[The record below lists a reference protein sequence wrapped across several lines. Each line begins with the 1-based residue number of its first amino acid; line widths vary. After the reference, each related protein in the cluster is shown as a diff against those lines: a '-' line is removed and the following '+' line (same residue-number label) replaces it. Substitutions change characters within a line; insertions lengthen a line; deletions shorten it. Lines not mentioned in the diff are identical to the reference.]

1 MQNDIKSL
9 KRKAKSL
16 LLSKDIPPAKMDI
29 VRAILANDRIL
40 EEEKY
45 NAIIDLVKY
54 YPDKP
59 VKPVAPGKVEVRG
72 EEFKKQETYNSA
84 NTHYLY
90 QKYKH
95 TKLFKK
101 RILVHANNKFGI
113 GFLRRLVPSQ
123 RFLKLSQKLF
133 ELHFA
138 MRLRL
143 YRVLCDIVND
153 QSISDPKIFNYCVV
167 LYNALA
173 SSCLTDKQYIE
184 LKWTRPEVFKQLLWP
199 YMDAML
205 KLSLC
210 DVQTKEGM
218 IQLIDQKLRE
228 SQDLQKNETLNK
240 KNLTIEQ
247 YIYDFITTLRCL
259 LYPSSTNECSL
270 TAILKKEGSLP
281 SFEAFCIACVESL
294 ILGRPIVLT
303 DIITLF
309 DITTPRVSD
318 TNWNFDNDELI
329 KAKKDPES
337 LKKKAKE
344 ELHKKLDP
352 YDELY
357 RLLTYAPEGKEI
369 AIQGFDDQ
377 RKMVDKR
384 NEVFDD
390 IYNKDILIALE
401 GMLLGFVN
409 EYGALLD
416 GTTIYFENNKNHCE
430 GCIFSENYFSHE
442 LARFS
447 EILSEINTFRS
458 NNPTFHVTRDELIE
472 GINKKKKSL
481 YPIERFMT
489 VIGDISYDIGIELF
503 ILYNRHRQW
512 VLSGSPGKDDALM
525 RTAFS
530 AHTSG
535 FLPFDDMEAIPIPF
549 SDCIITGF
557 SKLRPLSKLLLHK
570 PVIHPTLR
578 DGVFPQMVAY
588 CLQVAH
594 ICLNDRLYGIL
605 DERANILSQ
614 IRSLS

>member
-1 MQNDIKSL
+1 MQTDIKAL
-9 KRKAKSL
+9 KRKAKAL
-16 LLSKDIPPAKMDI
+16 LLSKDIPAGKMDI

-45 NAIIDLVKY
+45 NAIIDLVKN

-59 VKPVAPGKVEVRG
+59 VKPVAPGKVEVKG
-72 EEFKKQETYNSA
+72 EEFKTPEEYNSK
-84 NTHYLY
+84 NTAYLY
-90 QKYKH
+90 QKYRH
-95 TKLFKK
+95 TRLFKK
-101 RILVHANNKFGI
+101 RLLVHANNKFGI

-123 RFLKLSQKLF
+123 RLLRLSQKLF
-133 ELHFA
+133 ELQYA
-138 MRLRL
+138 MRQRL
-143 YRVLCDIVND
+143 YRVLCDIVDD
-153 QSISDPKIFNYCVV
+153 QSISDPTIFNYCVV

-173 SSCLTDKQYIE
+173 SSCLIDKQYIE
-184 LKWTRPEVFKQLLWP
+184 LKWTRPEGFKQLLSP
-199 YMDAML
+199 YMNFML

-210 DVQTKEGM
+210 DAQTKEAM
-218 IQLIDQKLRE
+218 IQLIDQKLRQ
-228 SQDLQKNETLNK
+228 SQDLQKNETMNK

-259 LYPSSTNECSL
+259 LYPSTTNECSL
-270 TAILKKEGSLP
+270 TNLLKKEGSLP
-281 SFEAFCIACVESL
+281 SFEAFCIACVEAL
-294 ILGRPIVLT
+294 VIGKPVVLS
-303 DIITLF
+303 DIMTMF
-309 DITTPRVSD
+309 DITAPKVSD
-318 TNWNFDNDELI
+318 TEWNFDHDELV
-329 KAKKDPES
+329 KAGKDPES

-344 ELHKKLDP
+344 ELHRKLEP

-357 RLLTYAPEGKEI
+357 RFLTYAPEGKEV

-377 RKMVDKR
+377 RKLVDKR

-390 IYNKDILIALE
+390 AYSKDILIALE
-401 GMLLGFVN
+401 GMLLGFIN

-416 GTTIYFENNKNHCE
+416 GTTIYFENNKNHYE
-430 GCIFSENYFSHE
+430 GCLFTENYFSHE

-458 NNPTFHVTRDELIE
+458 SNPTFHVTRDELIE

-489 VIGDISYDIGIELF
+489 VIGDMCYDIGIELF
-503 ILYNRHRQW
+503 TLYNRHRRW
-512 VLSGSPGKDDALM
+512 VLSGSPGKDDAVM
-525 RTAFS
+525 RTAFY

-535 FLPFDDMEAIPIPF
+535 LSSLDDREAMPVPF

-588 CLQVAH
+588 LLQMAH
-594 ICLNDRLYGIL
+594 VCLNDRLYGIL
-605 DERANILSQ
+605 DERTKILSQ

>member
-1 MQNDIKSL
+1 MHTDIKAL
-9 KRKAKSL
+9 KRKAKAL
-16 LLSKDIPPAKMDI
+16 LLSKDIPASKMDI

-45 NAIIDLVKY
+45 NAIIELVKN
-54 YPDKP
+54 YPDRP

-72 EEFKKQETYNSA
+72 QEYKKAEEYNSK
-84 NTHYLY
+84 NTPYLY

-95 TKLFKK
+95 TRLFKK
-101 RILVHANNKFGI
+101 RLLVHAHNKFGI
-113 GFLRRLVPSQ
+113 GFLRRLVPSP
-123 RFLKLSQKLF
+123 RFVKLAQKLF
-133 ELHFA
+133 ELQYSL
-138 MRLRL
+138 RQRL
-143 YRVLCDIVND
+143 YRVLCDVVSD
-153 QSISDPKIFNYCVV
+153 QSITDPTIFNYCVV

-173 SSCLTDKQYIE
+173 SSCLIDKEYIE
-184 LKWTRPEVFKQLLWP
+184 LKWMRPEVFKQLLEP
-199 YMDAML
+199 YMDSML

-210 DVQTKEGM
+210 DVPTKEA
-218 IQLIDQKLRE
+218 ILQLIDHKLRE
-228 SQDLQKNETLNK
+228 SQDLAKNESMNK

-247 YIYDFITTLRCL
+247 YIYDVITTLRCL
-259 LYPSSTNECSL
+259 LYPASTNECTL
-270 TAILKKEGSLP
+270 TTVLKKEAGMP
-281 SFEAFCIACVESL
+281 SFEAFCIACIEALV
-294 ILGRPIVLT
+294 LGKPVVLSDIV
-303 DIITLF
+303 TLF
-309 DITTPRVSD
+309 DITAPKVSD
-318 TNWNFDNDELI
+318 TSWNFDHDELV
-329 KAKKDPES
+329 KAGKDPES

-344 ELHKKLDP
+344 QLHKKLEP
-352 YDELY
+352 YDEVY
-357 RLLTYAPEGKEI
+357 RFLTYAPEGKEI

-390 IYNKDILIALE
+390 VYNKDILIALE
-401 GMLLGFVN
+401 GMLLGFIN

-416 GTTIYFENNKNHCE
+416 GTTIYFENNKIQVE
-430 GCIFSENYFSHE
+430 GCIFTENYFSHE

-489 VIGDISYDIGIELF
+489 VIGDMCYDIGIELF
-503 ILYNRHRQW
+503 TLYNRHRRW
-512 VLSGSPGKDDALM
+512 VLSGSPGKDDAIV

-530 AHTSG
+530 VHTRTS
-535 FLPFDDMEAIPIPF
+535 PFDDTEALPVPF
-549 SDCIITGF
+549 SDCIISGF

-570 PVIHPTLR
+570 PVLHPALR
-578 DGVFPQMVAY
+578 DGVFPEMVAY

-605 DERANILSQ
+605 DERTKLLSH

>member
-1 MQNDIKSL
+1 MQTDIKAL
-9 KRKAKSL
+9 KRKAKAL
-16 LLSKDIPPAKMDI
+16 LLTKDIPAGKMDI

-45 NAIIDLVKY
+45 NAIIELVKN

-59 VKPVAPGKVEVRG
+59 VKPVAPGKVEVKG
-72 EEFKKQETYNSA
+72 EEYKRQEEYNSK
-84 NTHYLY
+84 NTSYLY

-101 RILVHANNKFGI
+101 RLLVHANNKFGI
-113 GFLRRLVPSQ
+113 GFLRRLVPSP
-123 RFLKLSQKLF
+123 RFLKLSQKLS
-133 ELHFA
+133 ELHYSL
-138 MRLRL
+138 RQRL

-173 SSCLTDKQYIE
+173 SSCLADKQYIE
-184 LKWTRPEVFKQLLWP
+184 LKWTRPEGFKQLLSP
-199 YMDAML
+199 YMNSML

-210 DVQTKEGM
+210 DVPTKEAI
-218 IQLIDQKLRE
+218 IQLIDQKLRG
-228 SQDLQKNETLNK
+228 SQDLAKSDTMNK

-247 YIYDFITTLRCL
+247 YIYDFITTLRCI

-270 TAILKKEGSLP
+270 TAMLKKEGALP
-281 SFEAFCIACVESL
+281 SFEAFCIASVEAL
-294 ILGRPIVLT
+294 VLGKPIVLS
-303 DIITLF
+303 DMLTLF
-309 DITTPRVSD
+309 DIIAPKVSD
-318 TNWNFDNDELI
+318 TEWNFDHDELV
-329 KAKKDPES
+329 KAGKDPES

-344 ELHKKLDP
+344 ELHRKLDP

-357 RLLTYAPEGKEI
+357 RFLTYAPEGKEV

-390 IYNKDILIALE
+390 VYSKDILIALE
-401 GMLLGFVN
+401 GMLLGFLN
-409 EYGALLD
+409 EYGVLLD
-416 GTTIYFENNKNHCE
+416 GTTIYFENNKTQYE
-430 GCIFSENYFSHE
+430 GCIFTENYFSHE

-489 VIGDISYDIGIELF
+489 VIGDMCYDIGIELF
-503 ILYNRHRQW
+503 ILYNHHRRW
-512 VLSGSPGKDDALM
+512 VLQGSPGKDDALM

-530 AHTSG
+530 VHTSG
-535 FLPFDDMEAIPIPF
+535 FSPFDDNEAIPIPF

-557 SKLRPLSKLLLHK
+557 SKSRPLAKLLLHK
-570 PVIHPTLR
+570 PVIHSMLR

-605 DERANILSQ
+605 DERTNILSQ